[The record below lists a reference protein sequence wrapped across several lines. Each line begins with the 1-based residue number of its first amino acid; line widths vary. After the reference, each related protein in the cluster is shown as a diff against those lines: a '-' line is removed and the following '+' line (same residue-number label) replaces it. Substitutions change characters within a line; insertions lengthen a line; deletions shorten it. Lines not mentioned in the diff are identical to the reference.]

1 MKEKEKENKK
11 YGYTLAEVLLI
22 IMIVGV
28 IAIMVLPSIQS
39 MSEKQEFVNRTRKG
53 YSVLQQT
60 TYRIAA
66 ELGYPVG
73 DFDFIGRQDFF
84 PIFLRQIK
92 KIKICT
98 EANQGCFYTGKS
110 TALDSSN
117 ASNYDRANTVVSDD
131 GIAYGWVLAT
141 EDPTACSNKGFYPE
155 DAEKCKGIFII
166 DINGN
171 GAPNRHGRDIFFFGA
186 IDGKGI
192 VPAGSGNKS
201 ADCTVGNK
209 GFTCA
214 AKVLRDSRMAY

>member
-1 MKEKEKENKK
+1 MRKNENRK
-11 YGYTLAEVLLI
+11 YGFTLAETLLI
-22 IMIVGV
+22 LVIVGV
-28 IAIMVLPSIQS
+28 ISIMVLPTIQS
-39 MSEKQEFVNRTRKG
+39 MSEKREFVNRARKG

-98 EANQGCFYTGKS
+98 EANQGCFHSGHS
-110 TALDSSN
+110 TALDSST
-117 ASNYDRANTVVSDD
+117 AENYDHAETVVSDD
-131 GIAYGWVLAT
+131 GIAYGWELAIT
-141 EDPTACSNKGFYPE
+141 NPTVCSNKGFYPE
-155 DAEKCKGIFII
+155 DIANCKGIFIV
-166 DINGN
+166 DVNGN

-201 ADCTVGNK
+201 ADCNVGNK